1 MVHINRSIFYD
12 ILNSIESG
20 VLIVEQ
26 DLTFSFMNA
35 KGYSLLEINSEDKL
49 IEDLPQLLYNFGLD
63 KFISSTSSQSREKIK
78 LKDREYIINIASVK
92 NNDFTGVLIN
102 FNSIDICKN
111 YIKKAENELE
121 AFSLLN
127 TILDATNDSFV
138 YVNKQGVIEMLSR
151 AYADFLNI
159 KVEDAIGKNVKDV
172 IENTRLDIVIKTGKP
187 EIAQIQKIDG
197 KNMIATRI
205 PVFVKG
211 KIAGAIGKVLFR
223 DVDELNA
230 LYLKINS
237 IEKELNL
244 YKDEFKRLNKAS
256 YGLDN
261 IISQNE
267 KMNKLK
273 DLTDRVANT
282 NSNVLILGDSG
293 TGKELF
299 AHSIHNKSKR
309 RENPFIK
316 VNCGAIPFEL
326 LESELFGY
334 EEGAFTGAKKGGK
347 IGKFKA
353 ADGGTIFLDEIGELP
368 ISMQVKLL
376 SVLQDRE
383 IEKIGSVQTEKI
395 NVRVVAATNK
405 NLEEMVE
412 NGSFRLDL
420 YYRLNV
426 INLKI
431 PPLRE
436 RKDDIPLLCD
446 HLIKKISLAENIKV
460 DKISN
465 KALEYLTRY
474 DWPGN
479 VRELENILERAIN
492 YLDEETEIMTKH
504 LPPKV
509 TGMIGMEAVKS
520 LKDTMDRVEKEV
532 LINSLIL
539 SKGNK
544 TEASKTLGISR
555 TSFYEKL
562 IKHNLI

>member
-138 YVNKQGVIEMLSR
+138 YVNKHGVIEMLSR

>member
-63 KFISSTSSQSREKIK
+63 KFISSTSNQSREKIK

-299 AHSIHNKSKR
+299 AHAIHNKSKR

-504 LPPKV
+504 LPPKI

>member
-63 KFISSTSSQSREKIK
+63 KFISSTSNQSREKIK

-299 AHSIHNKSKR
+299 AHAIHNKSKR

-504 LPPKV
+504 LPPKI

-520 LKDTMDRVEKEV
+520 LKDTMNRVEKEV

>member
-299 AHSIHNKSKR
+299 AHAIHNKSKR

-504 LPPKV
+504 LPPKI

>member
-63 KFISSTSSQSREKIK
+63 KFISSTSNQSREKIK

>member
-138 YVNKQGVIEMLSR
+138 YVNKQGVIEMLSK

-299 AHSIHNKSKR
+299 AHAIHNKSKR

-353 ADGGTIFLDEIGELP
+353 ADEGTIFLDEIGELP

-504 LPPKV
+504 LPPKI

-562 IKHNLI
+562 IKHKLI

>member
-138 YVNKQGVIEMLSR
+138 YVNKHGVIEMLSR

-299 AHSIHNKSKR
+299 AHAIHNKSKR